1 MRVKIP
7 NTGNGNFETV
17 KKKTHINN
25 NNNNN
30 TFINA
35 WEPSSKIKLKNYENR
50 NRKNSELDREMASA

>member
-7 NTGNGNFETV
+7 NTGNGSFETV
-17 KKKTHINN
+17 KKKTHI
-25 NNNNN
+25 NNNN